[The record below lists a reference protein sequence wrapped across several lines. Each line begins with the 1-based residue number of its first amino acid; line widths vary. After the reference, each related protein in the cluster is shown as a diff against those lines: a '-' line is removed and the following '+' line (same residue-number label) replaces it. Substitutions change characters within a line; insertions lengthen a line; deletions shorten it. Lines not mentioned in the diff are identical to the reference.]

1 MFLSPSFRLLSYQI
15 EIDNFMTYKS
25 IFIILFNLATCK
37 TNFLRK
43 IHLYILNKQSCS
55 QQGFYG
61 IIAIECTREPWKTK
75 SSKALPSDYT
85 QEEVSMADLLLI
97 DDDIDVL
104 EINRKYLTG
113 EGFTVHT
120 ADTPQ
125 KGIALAK
132 KLNPSC
138 IVLDVMMPGMDGF
151 EVCRQI
157 RTFSAAP
164 IIFLTGKSSE
174 DDKITGLLTGADD
187 YLVKPYGLRELT
199 ARIQALLRRA
209 SMQVAPVPDTNVLT
223 FRDLTIDKL
232 AHKAFYK
239 GEDLG
244 LANREYEV
252 LLYLAT
258 HPNQDVTFEELGT
271 ALFGVYSEE
280 DRRSVMVNVSRLRKK
295 MTIDYPLENMIETVW
310 SKGYR
315 FISK

>member
-1 MFLSPSFRLLSYQI
+1 
-15 EIDNFMTYKS
+15 
-25 IFIILFNLATCK
+25 
-37 TNFLRK
+37 
-43 IHLYILNKQSCS
+43 
-55 QQGFYG
+55 
-61 IIAIECTREPWKTK
+61 
-75 SSKALPSDYT
+75 
-85 QEEVSMADLLLI
+85 MADLLLI

-138 IVLDVMMPGMDGF
+138 IVLDVMMPGKDGF

-174 DDKITGLLTGADD
+174 DDKITGLFTGADD

-209 SMQVAPVPDTNVLT
+209 SMQVAPVADTNILT

-232 AHKAFYK
+232 THKAFYK
-239 GEDLG
+239 GEDLC

-295 MTIDYPLENMIETVW
+295 MTIDYTLENMIETVW

>member
-1 MFLSPSFRLLSYQI
+1 
-15 EIDNFMTYKS
+15 
-25 IFIILFNLATCK
+25 
-37 TNFLRK
+37 
-43 IHLYILNKQSCS
+43 
-55 QQGFYG
+55 
-61 IIAIECTREPWKTK
+61 
-75 SSKALPSDYT
+75 
-85 QEEVSMADLLLI
+85 MADLLLI
-97 DDDIDVL
+97 DDDVDVL

-113 EGFTVHT
+113 EGFTVYT
-120 ADTPQ
+120 ADTPRE
-125 KGIALAK
+125 GIISAK
-132 KLNPSC
+132 RIKPSC
-138 IVLDVMMPGMDGF
+138 IVLDVMMPGMNGF
-151 EVCRQI
+151 EVCKQI
-157 RTFSAAP
+157 RTFSSAP

-187 YLVKPYGLRELT
+187 YLVKPYGLRELS

-209 SMQVAPVPDTNVLT
+209 SIQATPIADTNLLT

-239 GEDLG
+239 GEDLC

-258 HPNQDVTFEELGT
+258 HPNQEISFEELGT

-295 MTIDYPLENMIETVW
+295 MTIDYTLENMIETVW

-315 FISK
+315 FIAK

>member
-1 MFLSPSFRLLSYQI
+1 
-15 EIDNFMTYKS
+15 
-25 IFIILFNLATCK
+25 
-37 TNFLRK
+37 
-43 IHLYILNKQSCS
+43 
-55 QQGFYG
+55 
-61 IIAIECTREPWKTK
+61 
-75 SSKALPSDYT
+75 
-85 QEEVSMADLLLI
+85 MADLLLI

-120 ADTPQ
+120 ADTPE
-125 KGIALAK
+125 KGISLEK

-174 DDKITGLLTGADD
+174 DDKITGLFTGADD

-209 SMQVAPVPDTNVLT
+209 SMQAAPVADTNILT

-232 AHKAFYK
+232 THKAIYK
-239 GEDLG
+239 GEDLC

-295 MTIDYPLENMIETVW
+295 MTIDYTLENMIETIW